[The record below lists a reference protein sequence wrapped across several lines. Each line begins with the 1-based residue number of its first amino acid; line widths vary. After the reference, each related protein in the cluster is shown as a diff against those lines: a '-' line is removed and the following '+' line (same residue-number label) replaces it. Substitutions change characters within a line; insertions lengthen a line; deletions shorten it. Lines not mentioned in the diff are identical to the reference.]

1 MLFWVIGVGFHNAC
15 TVSEKLT
22 VSRVIPSLYGW
33 VYKTLGLSP
42 LVVEHSV
49 GVISARW
56 NPVSSQFPIPV
67 L

>member
-1 MLFWVIGVGFHNAC
+1 MQFWVMGVEFQNTY
-15 TVSEKLT
+15 TVLGKLT

-49 GVISARW
+49 VVISARW

>member
-1 MLFWVIGVGFHNAC
+1 MLFWVMGVGFHNAC
-15 TVSEKLT
+15 AVSGKLT

-49 GVISARW
+49 VVISARW